1 MNNKLI
7 LEQLDKKLHLIS
19 NLKDFQAPL
28 SGWVNSF
35 RIALNMS
42 LEQLG
47 NKMGMTASAVKQLE
61 KREQSGS
68 VSLNALRRF
77 AESLNMKLFYG
88 FIPKSGMLSDM
99 VQQRAIKI
107 AKEIV
112 LRTLT
117 SMQLED
123 QGLTEERLKKAI
135 QEKTDEII
143 RKMPRYL
150 WD

>member
-7 LEQLDKKLHLIS
+7 LEQLDKKLFLIS

-28 SGWVNSF
+28 NGWVNSF

-42 LEQLG
+42 LGQLG

-68 VSLNALRRF
+68 VSLNVLRRF
-77 AESLNMKLFYG
+77 AESLNMKFFYG